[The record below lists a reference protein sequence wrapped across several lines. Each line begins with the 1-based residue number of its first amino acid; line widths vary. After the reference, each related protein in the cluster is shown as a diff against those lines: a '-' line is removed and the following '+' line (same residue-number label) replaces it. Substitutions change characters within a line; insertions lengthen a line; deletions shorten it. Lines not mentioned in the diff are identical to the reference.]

1 MMGLPTETMEDIEGI
16 ANLGM
21 DVIHAFYNNPNRQ
34 KGTGVQVSISCA
46 SFIPKPFTPFQ
57 WEPED
62 SMESLKA
69 KQKHLLESIPTKKIR
84 VSYHETPTSLLEGV
98 LARGDRR
105 LGKVILRAYELGC
118 KFDSWDDQFNFDAW
132 MQAFEENGIDP
143 HFTLT
148 ENVNFQNFYLGIILI
163 TV

>member
-1 MMGLPTETMEDIEGI
+1 
-16 ANLGM
+16 
-21 DVIHAFYNNPNRQ
+21 
-34 KGTGVQVSISCA
+34 
-46 SFIPKPFTPFQ
+46 
-57 WEPED
+57 
-62 SMESLKA
+62 MESLRA

-132 MQAFEENGIDP
+132 MQAFDENGIDP
-143 HFTLT
+143 HFYTHRKREFSELLPWDHLDYGVSRKFL
-148 ENVNFQNFYLGIILI
+148 EFEK
-163 TV
+163 